1 LTDYN
6 PVPYGLKEIKDICA
20 PDKFFGVGSRIPL
33 ETYHE
38 LIAQYQL
45 DDCVPIQVKESF
57 ETARNLQLY
66 GWFVYRFGLVAAK
79 QSLAALELALRMFAT
94 AKGCSQISGL
104 RNLLQ
109 KAHKESWLNLDEYGA
124 SGDNEKFIT
133 SLCNLRNDFAHGS
146 TMLMEPSAFISFL
159 KTTSEL
165 INDLYRDPSIEIQ
178 NVAS

>member
-1 LTDYN
+1 MTDYN
-6 PVPYGLKEIKDICA
+6 PVPYGLKEIKEVCA

-33 ETYHE
+33 ETYHG
-38 LIAQYQL
+38 LVAQYQL
-45 DDCVPIQVKESF
+45 DEWVPIQVKESF

-66 GWFVYRFGLVAAK
+66 GWFVYRFGIVAAK
-79 QSLAALELALRMFAT
+79 QSLAALELALRMYAT
-94 AKGCSQISGL
+94 AEGFSQITGL

-124 SGDNEKFIT
+124 SGEKDKFIS

-165 INDLYRDPSIEIQ
+165 INDLYRRPSKQ
-178 NVAS
+178 LRNAAG